1 MPRTHKEVKKDRPAV
16 PSLASS
22 PLRGPSSLRICC
34 CSGSFRFHCFQPG
47 SSLSV
52 LHLLLSPCL
61 SSSWAD
67 QGPRICKVLQRVKPL
82 PSGSWIGVCPQCQG
96 LAEVLKL
103 CGRRGTV
110 KYSVSLL
117 SMTEQV

>member
-1 MPRTHKEVKKDRPAV
+1 MPRAHKEVKKDHPAV

-22 PLRGPSSLRICC
+22 LLRGPSSLRICC

-47 SSLSV
+47 SSLAV

-61 SSSWAD
+61 SSWAD
-67 QGPRICKVLQRVKPL
+67 QGPLICKALQQVKPL
-82 PSGSWIGVCPQCQG
+82 PSGSWVGVCPQRQG
-96 LAEVLKL
+96 LAEVLKP
-103 CGRRGTV
+103 CRRRGTV

-117 SMTEQV
+117 SVTEQE